1 MLAALHLAASLCSG
15 FPIVYV
21 PDWNLSPEVT
31 TAPVAPEPE
40 HWMVKSD
47 TIRFVRHYEP
57 DSSSD
62 TALFGWDPIARSL
75 VEEHS
80 YSGRQLIVANTAT
93 RVVLLGVDPEA
104 NRKGRSL
111 ASSVEHWSLV
121 DGIWTQMGTLSGSD
135 SSGVAV
141 YEIRTR
147 NIFLDG
153 WVIQKVREQR
163 HPSGF
168 VAWRDSSIQRSTG
181 WVTTIRDEMERAD
194 DGAPISSLKW
204 KIIGDSLV
212 PSLRSNYWWKDGKL
226 VASTTSTA
234 QGEGMLHTTY
244 SWNAAGGLVSKTD
257 SGDGYLAKLEWMRD
271 GSDRVVEEVSL
282 NQFEYGGMTSTSM
295 VRRSFFYDAEGRL
308 ARIDFANRE
317 SDTDPWASTER
328 KQYTYDSQG
337 RPTILSRGFYCAE
350 TDSVPCKFRDTRIT
364 WIDAPWRVGVRGND
378 GFRAVRWKSSIQNGS
393 FVLDAGD
400 ATSASLEIFRL
411 DGTRLVAQKGA
422 GRLAT
427 VDLRQWKG
435 SPLVWKGRI
444 DGVPVSGSIVL
455 P

>member
-21 PDWNLSPEVT
+21 PDWDLAPEVT
-31 TAPVAPEPE
+31 TAPIAPEPE
-40 HWMVKSD
+40 HWMLKSD
-47 TIRFVRHYEP
+47 TIRFVRYNEP

-62 TALFGWDPIARSL
+62 TALFGWDPIERSL

-80 YSGRQLIVANTAT
+80 YSGPQLIVGNTAT
-93 RVVLLGVDPEA
+93 RVVLRGVDPDA
-104 NRKGRSL
+104 NRKGRAL
-111 ASSVEHWSLV
+111 ASSVEHWGLV
-121 DGIWTQMGTLSGSD
+121 DGIWTQIGTLSGSD

-141 YEIRTR
+141 YDIRTR

-153 WVIQKVREQR
+153 WVIQKVREKR

-168 VAWRDSSIQRSTG
+168 VAWRDSSIQRPTG

-204 KIIGDSLV
+204 KIVGDSLV

-244 SWNAAGGLVSKTD
+244 SRNAAGGLVTKTD
-257 SGDGYLAKLEWMRD
+257 SGEGYLAKLEWKRD
-271 GSDRVVEEVSL
+271 ASDRVVEEVSL
-282 NQFEYGGMTSTSM
+282 NRFEYGAVTSTSM

-317 SDTDPWASTER
+317 SDADPWAGTER
-328 KQYTYDSQG
+328 RLYTYDSQG
-337 RPTILSRGFYCAE
+337 RPTILSRGFFCAE
-350 TDSVPCKFRDTRIT
+350 TDADPCKFRNIRIT
-364 WIDAPWRVGVRGND
+364 WIDGPWRVGIRGND
-378 GFRAVRWKSSIQNGS
+378 GSRAVRWKSSIHNGS
-393 FVLDAGD
+393 FVLDVGD
-400 ATSASLEIFRL
+400 ARSAALEIVRL
-411 DGTRLVAQKGA
+411 DGIRLFEAKGH
-422 GRLAT
+422 GRIAT
-427 VDLRQWKG
+427 PDLRRWKG
-435 SPLVWKGRI
+435 SPLLWRGRI
-444 DGVPVSGSIVL
+444 DGVPVSGSILL